1 MVFCIAVIFS
11 LSFAICNEEF
21 TELLSNAL
29 ILIILSINDLSVLDY
44 CEKLETISDQELTCE
59 VNTGSSDFYTELK

>member
-11 LSFAICNEEF
+11 LSLAICNEEF

-59 VNTGSSDFYTELK
+59 VNTGSNDF